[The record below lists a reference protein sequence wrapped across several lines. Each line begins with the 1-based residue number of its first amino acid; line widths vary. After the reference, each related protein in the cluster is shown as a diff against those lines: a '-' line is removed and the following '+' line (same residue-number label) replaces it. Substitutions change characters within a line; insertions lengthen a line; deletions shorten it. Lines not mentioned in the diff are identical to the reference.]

1 VHCGGP
7 GVQRKKR
14 GKGFAYFDSEGRL
27 IRDCAT
33 LQRIR
38 SLVLPPAWENVWIC
52 PSPDGHLQATGVD
65 ARGRRQYRYHPHYRQ
80 IRNHTK
86 FHRMLDFAAALP
98 SIRAQV
104 GKDLKSPG
112 LPRRKVIATIVKLLE
127 TTFIRVGNEEYAQEN
142 SSFGLTTLR
151 DRHVRIQ
158 GGTLRLQFRGKSAQM
173 HDVAVEDKRLARIIR
188 DCRDL
193 PGYELFQYVDD
204 FGEVHSVDSSDVN
217 GYLQEITGE
226 EFTAKDFRTWAGTI
240 QTALVLAENEASSSE
255 TEAKRTVVA
264 AIKQTAAR
272 LGNRP
277 ATCRNYYVHPT
288 IIESFL
294 DGSLAAALKAH
305 NATNA
310 PDDFASLHPEEA
322 CVMALI
328 RKKSAALIESV
339 LTVQA
344 A

>member
-1 VHCGGP
+1 
-7 GVQRKKR
+7 
-14 GKGFAYFDSEGRL
+14 
-27 IRDCAT
+27 
-33 LQRIR
+33 
-38 SLVLPPAWENVWIC
+38 
-52 PSPDGHLQATGVD
+52 
-65 ARGRRQYRYHPHYRQ
+65 
-80 IRNHTK
+80 
-86 FHRMLDFAAALP
+86 
-98 SIRAQV
+98 
-104 GKDLKSPG
+104 
-112 LPRRKVIATIVKLLE
+112 
-127 TTFIRVGNEEYAQEN
+127 
-142 SSFGLTTLR
+142 
-151 DRHVRIQ
+151 
-158 GGTLRLQFRGKSAQM
+158 
-173 HDVAVEDKRLARIIR
+173 
-188 DCRDL
+188 
-193 PGYELFQYVDD
+193 
-204 FGEVHSVDSSDVN
+204 VHSVYSSDVN

-240 QTALVLAENEASSSE
+240 QTALVLAENEANSSE

-305 NATNA
+305 SATNT